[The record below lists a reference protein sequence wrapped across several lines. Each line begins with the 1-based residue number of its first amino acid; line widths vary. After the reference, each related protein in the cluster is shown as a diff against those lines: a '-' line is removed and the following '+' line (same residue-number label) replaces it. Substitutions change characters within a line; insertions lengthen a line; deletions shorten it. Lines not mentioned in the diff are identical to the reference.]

1 MLKHNPDLIPV
12 LLNEGTSNPQLATVC
27 DQVPASAPVKQI
39 SDYVELKKLIKQE
52 RLLDKQPV
60 YYIYKFVSTFGMLA
74 LSVTLLFVVH
84 NFWFQLANAVLLA
97 MASAQ
102 FGFLGHDGGHRQIFH
117 STRKNEVLTL
127 ITGNLFIGM
136 SNGWWLDKHNA
147 HHAHPNEIDMD
158 PDLDIGVLAF
168 SDGDV
173 RSKKGVQRLLVKYQK
188 YFFFPLLAL
197 LGVDLQQRSVRYL
210 LTHKDEKY
218 RALEI
223 ALMVAHYVL
232 YFGMVFFSGLN
243 LWQALLFIVVH
254 QAMFGIFLGSAFAPH
269 HKGMPVLEK
278 GSRVDFLRR
287 QVLTSRNVR
296 GGFINDFWYGGL
308 NYQVEHHL
316 FPSMPR
322 NNLGR
327 AQKIVKAYCQEHD
340 IAYYETSA
348 TQSFREIL
356 LFLHEVSAPLRE
368 KEVTVKKP
376 GFSIRILLDKRL

>member
-1 MLKHNPDLIPV
+1 MLKQNSDLVPA
-12 LLNEGTSNPQLATVC
+12 LLHEGASSPQLATIC
-27 DQVPASAPVKQI
+27 APAPVPAPVKQVN
-39 SDYVELKKLIKQE
+39 DYAELKKLIKQE

-60 YYIYKFVSTFGMLA
+60 YYTYKLISTLSMLA

-97 MASAQ
+97 VASAQ
-102 FGFLGHDGGHRQIFH
+102 LGFLGHDGGHRQIFH
-117 STRKNEVLTL
+117 ATRKNEILTL
-127 ITGNLFIGM
+127 ITGNLLIGM

-147 HHAHPNEIDMD
+147 HHAHPNEMDMD

-168 SDGDV
+168 SEDDV
-173 RSKKGVQRLLVKYQK
+173 RSKKGVQRLLVKHQK

-197 LGVDLQQRSVRYL
+197 LGIDLQQRSVRYL
-210 LTHKDEKY
+210 LTHKREKY
-218 RALEI
+218 RALE
-223 ALMVAHYVL
+223 AVLMGVHYVL
-232 YFGMVFFSGLN
+232 YFGMVFSCLN
-243 LWQALLFIVVH
+243 FWQALLFIMVH
-254 QAMFGIFLGSAFAPH
+254 QALFGIFLGSAFAPN

-278 GSRVDFLRR
+278 GSRIDFLRR

-296 GGFINDFWYGGL
+296 GGFLNDFWYGGL

-348 TQSFREIL
+348 FQSFREIL
-356 LFLHEVSAPLRE
+356 QFLHEVSAPLRG
-368 KEVTVKKP
+368 KKVTVNEP
-376 GFSIRILLDKRL
+376 GFRIRILLGKLL